1 MEENII
7 KIKENNINIKICQKN
22 NFLRNLKALLS
33 VSYLKLL
40 SSFFAAKFYL
50 DDKLRHVAL
59 QAHWLLTEWINRTDW
74 ESKWPQTLN
83 VVQS

>member
-40 SSFFAAKFYL
+40 SSFFAAKTRSITSTL
-50 DDKLRHVAL
+50 IINWMNKQNRLGKQMTTNIKCCPKLV
-59 QAHWLLTEWINRTDW
+59 
-74 ESKWPQTLN
+74 S
-83 VVQS
+83 